1 MVSLDNSLS
10 VKVNRESTRSIVRYV
25 RVSAH
30 KARPVLNQ
38 IRNKPVGRAEE
49 ILAFSERSVS
59 EVISNCLNS
68 AIANAGN
75 NDGIPR
81 EELFVSECFADEGP
95 TLKRFRPRARGRAT
109 SIFKRTCHLTVVV
122 SRYTEEEMDNLQARA
137 ELKGQNNFE
146 VQEELIE
153 EDQVKETKSKK
164 KKSRTE
170 KEELVDEEADDID
183 VDVVDEEAEE
193 ETDEEAGEET
203 DEEAGEET
211 DEEAEED
218 ADDIDVDVVD
228 EEAEEETDDKDLDEK
243 EKEAN

>member
-122 SRYTEEEMDNLQARA
+122 SRYTEEEMDNLQALA

-193 ETDEEAGEET
+193 ETD
-203 DEEAGEET
+203 
-211 DEEAEED
+211 
-218 ADDIDVDVVD
+218 
-228 EEAEEETDDKDLDEK
+228 DKDLDEK

>member
-122 SRYTEEEMDNLQARA
+122 SRYTEEEMDNLQALA

-170 KEELVDEEADDID
+170 KEELVDEEAG
-183 VDVVDEEAEE
+183 EEI
-193 ETDEEAGEET
+193 DEEAGEET

-211 DEEAEED
+211 DEEAREETD
-218 ADDIDVDVVD
+218 EEAEEEADDIDVDVVD

>member
-1 MVSLDNSLS
+1 MASVGASLS
-10 VKVNRESTRSIVRYV
+10 RNVDRESTKSVVRYV

-38 IRNKPVGRAEE
+38 IRNLSVARAEE
-49 ILAFSERSVS
+49 ILAFSERAVS

-75 NDGIPR
+75 NNGIPR

-122 SRYTEEEMDNLQARA
+122 SRYTEEEIESLQAHA
-137 ELKGQNNFE
+137 ELKGHRNNFE
-146 VQEELIE
+146 AGEELVE
-153 EDQVKETKSKK
+153 EDQSKK
-164 KKSRTE
+164 KKSRFS
-170 KEELVDEEADDID
+170 KEEVL
-183 VDVVDEEAEE
+183 EE
-193 ETDEEAGEET
+193 ETLEEEEVLEEEPEEAL
-203 DEEAGEET
+203 
-211 DEEAEED
+211 
-218 ADDIDVDVVD
+218 
-228 EEAEEETDDKDLDEK
+228 EEEEVPEEEVLEEQNEEQN